1 MKYLTVFVMSL
12 LLLCSCD
19 GDKMEPSAEKTLRIE
34 QSYQPCTSE
43 FNIHT
48 QSGLRK

>member
-19 GDKMEPSAEKTLRIE
+19 GDKMEPSTEKTLWFE

-43 FNIHT
+43 FNIHDT
-48 QSGLRK
+48 EWVG